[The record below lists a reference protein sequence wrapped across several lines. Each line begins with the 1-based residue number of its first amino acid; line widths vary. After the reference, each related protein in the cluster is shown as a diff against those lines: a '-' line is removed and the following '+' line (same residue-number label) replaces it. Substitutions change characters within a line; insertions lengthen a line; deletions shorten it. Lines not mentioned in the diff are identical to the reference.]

1 MEKNCKQEN
10 RSAKHTSFP
19 TFANFPRKKK
29 QQNFK
34 NDKKS
39 WHILIF
45 ATQGY
50 TCKTMSKG
58 VCDGINTKPIFV
70 VKDYTKH
77 HNHCKIIYKTLM
89 IENTAPTVILQRKM
103 FIYISV

>member
-1 MEKNCKQEN
+1 MNNKN
-10 RSAKHTSFP
+10 
-19 TFANFPRKKK
+19 
-29 QQNFK
+29 
-34 NDKKS
+34 S

-70 VKDYTKH
+70 VKDYIAAQSLQ
-77 HNHCKIIYKTLM
+77 NHL
-89 IENTAPTVILQRKM
+89 
-103 FIYISV
+103 